1 MPPEQAPPGS
11 RPPVASSSARS
22 FSRVDDFLAGWK
34 PLTPWGRDRREARVV
49 YGDAASIEAILD
61 QGEAW
66 MAFEGRLHSSGRE
79 AALDRIAW
87 HLGRAVRLPEGLGG
101 REGAFDLVEIQAVR
115 KFLYNYSGIMALLDG
130 AALAAFAMVEAPQAL
145 RSLLDA
151 GGGEGETFAIGSAFD
166 AGLPPLRA
174 AIAAIGSE
182 IAKAIGSRD
191 SSLLQS
197 SGLAFAGRD
206 FLILPVGDARVS
218 AGMAAGLLE
227 VSPWDG
233 LSHQVRPRADAS
245 ILALEDREA
254 LLLARERE
262 VEAEVLLRISAAM
275 AAEAE
280 TLGRCV
286 RGLAELD
293 LARSRA
299 ALASGGS
306 FVRPIFAAGEDLVI
320 EAGRLAPLES
330 ECGEAGQ
337 RYTALDLS
345 LSERAALVFGSNMG
359 GKTVALKTVLF
370 LQILAQSGFHLPARS
385 WSGPVYPLIHYV
397 GEGGTGASVLVKEF
411 AALRPPWT
419 SAGKPDIDKPG
430 GLAGGLSGFGREIR
444 SFVEASEWAT
454 PGALLAFD
462 EFARTT
468 SSAEAEALLSA
479 ILEHVAARAGMKCLF
494 STHFRGVA
502 RLEGVRMLRMRGL
515 DRAAAALA
523 ATELAGGGDL
533 VARVNALM
541 RYELIEDSG
550 EDGASDA
557 IAIAELLGLD
567 PRIVARAE
575 DHHRLARLGRQGKRQ
590 CRK

>member
-11 RPPVASSSARS
+11 RPFVATSSARS
-22 FSRVDDFLAGWK
+22 FSRVDDFLAAWK
-34 PLTPWGRDRREARVV
+34 PLTPWGRDAREARVV
-49 YGDAASIEAILD
+49 YRDVASIEAILD
-61 QGEAW
+61 TSEAW
-66 MAFEGRLHSSGRE
+66 MAFEGRLRSSGRE

-101 REGAFDLVEIQAVR
+101 REGALDLVEIQAVR

-130 AALAAFAMVEAPQAL
+130 AALAAFGMAPAPAAL

-151 GGGEGETFAIGSAFD
+151 GGGEGETFAIGGAFD
-166 AGLPPLRA
+166 ADLPPLRS
-174 AIAAIGSE
+174 AIAGIEEELAE
-182 IAKAIGSRD
+182 ARKSRD
-191 SSLLQS
+191 AALLETT
-197 SGLAFAGRD
+197 GLAFAGRD
-206 FLILPVGDARVS
+206 FLVLPVGDARVS

-262 VEAEVLLRISAAM
+262 VEAGVLLRISSAM

-280 TLGRCV
+280 TLGGCV

-293 LARSRA
+293 LARSRV

-306 FVRPIFAAGEDLVI
+306 FVRPGFVSTEDLVI
-320 EAGRLAPLES
+320 EAGRLAPLER
-330 ECGEAGQ
+330 ECKEGGQ
-337 RYTALDLS
+337 RYSALDLS
-345 LSERAALVFGSNMG
+345 LPERAILVFGSNMG
-359 GKTVALKTVLF
+359 GKTVALETVLF

-385 WSGPVYPLIHYV
+385 WRGPVYPLIHYV
-397 GEGGTGASVLVKEF
+397 GEGGSGAPVMAKEF
-411 AALRPPWT
+411 AAPGQPWT
-419 SAGKPDIDKPG
+419 AAGKPRIDSPG
-430 GLAGGLSGFGREIR
+430 GFAGGLSGFGREIR
-444 SFVEASEWAT
+444 SFIEASESAEN
-454 PGALLAFD
+454 GALLAFD

-468 SSAEAEALLSA
+468 SSGEAEALLSA

-502 RLEGVRMLRMRGL
+502 RLEGVRMQRMRGL

-523 ATELAGGGDL
+523 ATGLAAGGDL

-541 RYELIEDSG
+541 RYELVEDSG

-557 IAIAELLGLD
+557 ITIAELLGLD
-567 PRIVARAE
+567 PRIVARAGQY
-575 DHHRLARLGRQGKRQ
+575 HRIARQGRQGKQQ